1 MTLTLFVS
9 MNVFTKGAVF
19 PMDSQ
24 IPQNQTGDT
33 SRNPNRVGSIAISA
47 CFPTHAANHFLSF
60 LS

>member
-1 MTLTLFVS
+1 